1 MRRDSN
7 GREDGNFCPNCASS
21 CFVEDHSRGDT
32 ICSNCGL
39 CLPELMMAEAP
50 DRRTFLGDAKD
61 HNQHFRV
68 DPFFDLAGYST
79 VIPERRLNRLQHRL
93 QLCGAS
99 MQQRN
104 LVSGFAH
111 ISAFGA
117 MFELPKVVT
126 DTAKQMLFE
135 FSKRI
140 DGVNFGSDS
149 FALSVCYLALE
160 KHLCG
165 KPIREVA
172 AVSGIE
178 EKSLRKCLKMLRK
191 TIPHLLVIQSGCSS
205 AEISKIQA
213 FVQNIVQ
220 QLQLAIS
227 VENLAMEIAKRA
239 LNERYEEFGGKR
251 PSTIAAA
258 CVHLAGKQL
267 NVAIEP
273 EDIAVCAAVSTSRM
287 MKIAQVIKVKT
298 EL

>member
-1 MRRDSN
+1 
-7 GREDGNFCPNCASS
+7 
-21 CFVEDHSRGDT
+21 
-32 ICSNCGL
+32 
-39 CLPELMMAEAP
+39 MMAEAP

-79 VIPERRLNRLQHRL
+79 VIPERRLNRLQMYV
-93 QLCGAS
+93 QSCGAS

-165 KPIREVA
+165 KPVREVA

-178 EKSLRKCLKMLRK
+178 EGNLRKCLKKLRK
-191 TIPHLLVIQSGCSS
+191 AIPQLLRVDEGLCPD
-205 AEISKIQA
+205 EILNIQA
-213 FVQNIVQ
+213 FIQSIVQ
-220 QLQLAIS
+220 QLHLGIS
-227 VENLAMEIAKRA
+227 VESLAVDIAKQA
-239 LNERYEEFGGKR
+239 LSDHYEVIGGKR
-251 PSTIAAA
+251 PSTIAAP
-258 CVHLAGKQL
+258 CVYLAGKQL
-267 NVAIEP
+267 NVEMEP
-273 EDIAVCAAVSTSRM
+273 EDIAVCAVVSKSRLM
-287 MKIAQVIKVKT
+287 TIASLIDGKSSK
-298 EL
+298 

>member
-7 GREDGNFCPNCASS
+7 RREDGNFCPNCASS

-79 VIPERRLNRLQHRL
+79 VIPETRLNRLQHRL
-93 QLCGAS
+93 QSCGAS

-104 LVSGFAH
+104 LFSGFAH

-126 DTAKQMLFE
+126 DTATQMLFE

-149 FALSVCYLALE
+149 FAVSVCYLALE
-160 KHLCG
+160 KHLCV

-172 AVSGIE
+172 AVSGID
-178 EKSLRKCLKMLRK
+178 EKSLRKCLKKLRK
-191 TIPHLLVIQSGCSS
+191 TIPPAAKKFWFTLLSS
-205 AEISKIQA
+205 TNWTA
-213 FVQNIVQ
+213 
-220 QLQLAIS
+220 
-227 VENLAMEIAKRA
+227 RA
-239 LNERYEEFGGKR
+239 L
-251 PSTIAAA
+251 SAL
-258 CVHLAGKQL
+258 CSLAL
-267 NVAIEP
+267 MN
-273 EDIAVCAAVSTSRM
+273 
-287 MKIAQVIKVKT
+287 KV
-298 EL
+298 